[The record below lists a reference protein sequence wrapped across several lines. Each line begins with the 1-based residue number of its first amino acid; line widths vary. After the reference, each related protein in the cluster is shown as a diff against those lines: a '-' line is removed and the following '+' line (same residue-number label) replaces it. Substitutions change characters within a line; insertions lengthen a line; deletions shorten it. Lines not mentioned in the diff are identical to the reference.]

1 MAHKHMDRSTQIRS
15 VQLFSS
21 LAEHA
26 VSQVAAIAHEEAHR
40 KGDTLFEYGDPGDK
54 LYLILEGQIRVTRT
68 IAGLGEEALA
78 VLGPGEVFGEMA
90 LLDESP
96 RSADA
101 KVHSQ
106 CRLLAITKEDFDD
119 LLFRDKALAYEVL
132 WSTVNLL
139 VSRLRATNDKVTLFG
154 ASAKFQ

>member
-1 MAHKHMDRSTQIRS
+1 MERSTQIRN

-21 LAEHA
+21 LADHA
-26 VSQVAAIAHEEAHR
+26 ISQVSAISHEETHR
-40 KGDTLFEYGDPGDK
+40 KGDVLFEYGDPGDK
-54 LYLILEGQIRVTRT
+54 LYLILEGQIRVGRT
-68 IAGLGEEALA
+68 IPGLGEEALA

-101 KVHSQ
+101 TVHSK
-106 CRLLAITKEDFDD
+106 CRLLAIAKDDFDD

-154 ASAKFQ
+154 ASSKF